1 MTGTKA
7 VTGLRLANWPVTIYT
22 LMAHKAI
29 FLFLMDPG
37 KPVLW
42 QGLGDFNEHCGNTAS
57 HSLCLDPYN
66 HLPISLMKP
75 TLLGLKFTVDCG
87 NELLCNLRRK
97 QKQHLGQFIT

>member
-1 MTGTKA
+1 MTGTKE

-22 LMAHKAI
+22 LMAPRAI

-42 QGLGDFNEHCGNTAS
+42 QGLGEFNEHCENTAS
-57 HSLCLDPYN
+57 HSPCLDPCN

-75 TLLGLKFTVDCG
+75 PLLGLKFIVDCG
-87 NELLCNLRRK
+87 NKLPCNLRRN
-97 QKQHLGQFIT
+97 QKQDLGQFIT